1 MPPNQCRW
9 SSQPINPESMNK
21 TFQDLLTAARTV
33 KNPPAALSAAI
44 EAAEKHFDDPRR
56 EQIVEM
62 AQETL
67 GREGAIEFDDDAVVS
82 EGSDNGAYVEGWI
95 WVDFA
100 GTPLDKAKDEQRN
113 EEDSPANG

>member
-1 MPPNQCRW
+1 
-9 SSQPINPESMNK
+9 
-21 TFQDLLTAARTV
+21 V

-44 EAAEKHFDDPRR
+44 ESGVKHLDDPRR

-62 AQETL
+62 ARESL

-95 WVDFA
+95 WLSFS
-100 GTPLDKAKDEQRN
+100 GSPLDKERDE
-113 EEDSPANG
+113 

>member
-1 MPPNQCRW
+1 MPPTQWRQ
-9 SSQPINPESMNK
+9 SSQLINRENMNK
-21 TFQDLLTAARTV
+21 TFQDLLTAARV
-33 KNPPAALSAAI
+33 VNNPPAALSAAI
-44 EAAEKHFDDPRR
+44 VAAEKHLDDPRR

-62 AQETL
+62 ARESL

-95 WVDFA
+95 WVDFE

-113 EEDSPANG
+113 EEDPPANG

>member
-1 MPPNQCRW
+1 
-9 SSQPINPESMNK
+9 MNK

-33 KNPPAALSAAI
+33 NNPPAALSAAI
-44 EAAEKHFDDPRR
+44 EAADKHLDDPRR

-62 AQETL
+62 ARESL

-95 WVDFA
+95 WVDFE
-100 GTPLDKAKDEQRN
+100 GTPLDKAKDEQRD
-113 EEDSPANG
+113 EQDPPANG